1 MKKIFKLI
9 FTNLKSFFS
18 DKENTKMV
26 AKWFI
31 DFYYKVA
38 KEAKE
43 ANENKS
49 KQS

>member
-38 KEAKE
+38 EEAK
-43 ANENKS
+43 ENKS